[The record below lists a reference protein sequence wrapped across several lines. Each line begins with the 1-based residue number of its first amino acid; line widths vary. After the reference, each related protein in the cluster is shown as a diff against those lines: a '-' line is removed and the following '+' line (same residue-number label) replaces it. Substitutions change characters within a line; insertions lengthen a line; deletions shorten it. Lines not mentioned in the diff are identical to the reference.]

1 MHLLNISDNRGYIP
15 IDQYN
20 PPVHREE
27 QNHTSSGPRHISQ
40 PPMSQYS
47 GVYLI
52 LLTNCNEEPY
62 IEYINY
68 G

>member
-27 QNHTSSGPRHISQ
+27 QNHTSSGPRHVSQ

-47 GVYLI
+47 GVYLMQ
-52 LLTNCNEEPY
+52 
-62 IEYINY
+62 
-68 G
+68 